1 MINFVKS
8 WLSRHSLKFKLNISI
23 LTCVCLGFLSL
34 VLIISEKSEP
44 IIKSQID
51 NIAQKSIEV
60 YVADFAHLV
69 SDTEHVI
76 IATKNTLSQV
86 SEENVDTMNLV
97 LSSALKTV
105 YHSELNF
112 INAWVYIFPPEDVSK
127 GKLYVATDHEDDGI
141 IDFKTERITNFY
153 DHFPWFREVPKEE
166 KIYWS
171 EPYLDKE
178 TGQTV
183 VTCLVPF
190 KFLAQKD
197 FNGLIA
203 LTIDLSDIQSSIN
216 EFSFYDMG
224 KLLLLSR
231 SGLYVTHPNPE
242 IALKMTIFELA
253 KKMNLPE
260 LDVVGKKLADGK
272 SGQMQIPYSSVVDE
286 AAIFFYAPIKN
297 INWGFCLVYAKSKLL
312 EPIRQFQ
319 LIVALSF
326 LLCAALLLFVINRI
340 SHISTDQL
348 ISLGNVAEKYGKG
361 DFSEKFED
369 IPSSTDI
376 GRLAGA
382 LSNMRSNL
390 LEYID
395 KERDEAS
402 EKQKSESELEIARHI
417 QKSALPTKYPQ
428 NSAFDIAT
436 TMIPALQV
444 AGDFY
449 DFFFID
455 DNKFAIV
462 IADVSGKGIPAA
474 LYMMKAITLI
484 KNISRSKRSL
494 DFVFD
499 HVNKQLCE
507 GNDTCMFV
515 TAFIAVIDLLSGE
528 TKYVNAGHTPP
539 LLSDKKGKRF
549 LDMHQN
555 IVLGVSENATFAE
568 EEIHLAP
575 GAHLLLYT
583 DGVTEAENRASKFYG
598 SSRLLKVF
606 DKANYNCARN
616 LDLVLKDI
624 KRFVK
629 DNPQSDDIAMLDF
642 VFHGHEPGTITIAA
656 HLEKLEE
663 ILMYIKDDMLKH
675 KPSETAIFNMITVAE
690 EIFVNIAQ
698 YAYGTK
704 EDATVTIKTRVR
716 NGIYYA
722 KFIDHGKKYNPLKNK
737 MPDVT
742 VNIKKREIGGLGVLL
757 VKKLA
762 DSATYKWQNE
772 QNVLEVGIKI
782 GK

>member
-1 MINFVKS
+1 MYCKLTPATVQKS
-8 WLSRHSLKFKLNISI
+8 SLKAI
-23 LTCVCLGFLSL
+23 
-34 VLIISEKSEP
+34 
-44 IIKSQID
+44 
-51 NIAQKSIEV
+51 
-60 YVADFAHLV
+60 
-69 SDTEHVI
+69 
-76 IATKNTLSQV
+76 
-86 SEENVDTMNLV
+86 
-97 LSSALKTV
+97 
-105 YHSELNF
+105 
-112 INAWVYIFPPEDVSK
+112 
-127 GKLYVATDHEDDGI
+127 
-141 IDFKTERITNFY
+141 
-153 DHFPWFREVPKEE
+153 
-166 KIYWS
+166 
-171 EPYLDKE
+171 
-178 TGQTV
+178 
-183 VTCLVPF
+183 
-190 KFLAQKD
+190 
-197 FNGLIA
+197 
-203 LTIDLSDIQSSIN
+203 
-216 EFSFYDMG
+216 FSF
-224 KLLLLSR
+224 
-231 SGLYVTHPNPE
+231 
-242 IALKMTIFELA
+242 
-253 KKMNLPE
+253 
-260 LDVVGKKLADGK
+260 
-272 SGQMQIPYSSVVDE
+272 
-286 AAIFFYAPIKN
+286 
-297 INWGFCLVYAKSKLL
+297 
-312 EPIRQFQ
+312 
-319 LIVALSF
+319 
-326 LLCAALLLFVINRI
+326 
-340 SHISTDQL
+340 
-348 ISLGNVAEKYGKG
+348 
-361 DFSEKFED
+361 
-369 IPSSTDI
+369 
-376 GRLAGA
+376 
-382 LSNMRSNL
+382 
-390 LEYID
+390 
-395 KERDEAS
+395 
-402 EKQKSESELEIARHI
+402 
-417 QKSALPTKYPQ
+417 
-428 NSAFDIAT
+428 
-436 TMIPALQV
+436 
-444 AGDFY
+444 
-449 DFFFID
+449 
-455 DNKFAIV
+455 
-462 IADVSGKGIPAA
+462 
-474 LYMMKAITLI
+474 
-484 KNISRSKRSL
+484 
-494 DFVFD
+494 
-499 HVNKQLCE
+499 
-507 GNDTCMFV
+507 
-515 TAFIAVIDLLSGE
+515 DLLSGE

-555 IVLGVSENATFAE
+555 IVLGVSGNATFAE